1 MKYLEINAIINLAT
15 AVAKLKKYKD
25 TNEWRFRLMN
35 NEILPND
42 YKETLELIID
52 KIKIAQQ
59 NAVISANYYLLNL
72 YWEIGNIIVDKKK
85 KQGWG
90 TGVIENLSK
99 DLRKTFP
106 TMKGFSARNLRCMR
120 QFAENY
126 TDEEK
131 IKNILSQISWSHNMV
146 LIGKVKDIKEREWYI
161 NKCIE
166 NGWSRTVMIHQIE
179 TGLYNRVKK
188 EEKTHNFPRTLPPIQ
203 SELAVQTLK
212 DPFIFDFLTLTEDY
226 KEKDLEDQLVKH
238 ITQFLLELGAGFAF
252 VGRQYHLEIGG
263 DDYYIDLL
271 FYHLKLKCYVVIELK
286 TVEFQ
291 PEFARKIKFL
301 FVSSG

>member
-1 MKYLEINAIINLAT
+1 
-15 AVAKLKKYKD
+15 
-25 TNEWRFRLMN
+25 MN

-106 TMKGFSARNLRCMR
+106 TMKGFSARNLRCMK

-126 TDEEK
+126 TDAEMIE
-131 IKNILSQISWSHNMV
+131 NMLSQLSWSHNMV

-179 TGLYNRVKK
+179 TGLYDRARK

-212 DPFIFDFLTLTEDY
+212 DPFIFDFLTLAEDY

-301 FVSSG
+301 FVSSR